1 LPIPPRTTQ
10 LQRYEN
16 LFKRNQEKKPRRED
30 FSTEGNK
37 IASNLIKLRDLG
49 GITITGLVPQGE
61 KAIATEDEETQRLL
75 KLRLKALAESQ
86 SGSAIMSSSSSTSSP
101 TASTGE
107 ALNNTARP
115 STLYDHLRSSL
126 TPLAGQAGELGDA
139 EDLKLHRTL
148 DRSFAKR
155 LDKSSERVLNLA
167 RNLIQAVDSS
177 RNAASGKNTA
187 GRVKQKLQEED
198 DVVHEF
204 TPNVQDTVDG
214 LLEATV
220 SLNMILSL
228 RSAVSLD
235 HRRRRKLI

>member
-16 LFKRNQEKKPRRED
+16 LFKRNQEKRPQREE
-30 FSTEGNK
+30 FSTADE
-37 IASNLIKLRDLG
+37 IASNLVKLRDLG
-49 GITITGLVPQGE
+49 RITITGPGPQGE
-61 KAIATEDEETQRLL
+61 KATTPKDEETLRLL
-75 KLRLKALAESQ
+75 KLRLKALAKSQ

-101 TASTGE
+101 TASAGE
-107 ALNNTARP
+107 GTDNTARP

-167 RNLIQAVDSS
+167 RNLIQVVDSS
-177 RNAASGKNTA
+177 RNAASGKNTT
-187 GRVKQKLQEED
+187 GRVKQKLQDED

-220 SLNMILSL
+220 SPPPMGP
-228 RSAVSLD
+228 
-235 HRRRRKLI
+235 